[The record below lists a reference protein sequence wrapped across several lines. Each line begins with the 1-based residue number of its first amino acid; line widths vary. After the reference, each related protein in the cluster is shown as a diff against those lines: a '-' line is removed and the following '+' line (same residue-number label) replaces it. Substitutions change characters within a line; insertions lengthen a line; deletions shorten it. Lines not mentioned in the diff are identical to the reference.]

1 MTLTKED
8 LAILDKFDFD
18 VQPVGVKFLT
28 KRPDMV
34 ERLDENMAFCEMLK
48 RAQEGNAFFAD
59 AENHTCE
66 AGLYVLGQA
75 DALEP
80 YVSGEFGAGLKIFE
94 EPRSASRLYLYIPK
108 IGRGVVNYV
117 AFSPLDKLPFEPDVL
132 IILAKTSQT
141 EILLRAMSYR
151 TGKMWL
157 SKFSPAIGCAWTYIY
172 PYLSGELNYSIT
184 GLGHGMKRRKLFP
197 EGQQIISIPFDLLS
211 SLLQTLQDMPWVLPA
226 YKPDG
231 AEFVRRLLIE
241 LALPRPCNLFSLAR
255 QIADGEGLART
266 ELRLGSRKREVVKA
280 RRLFCQVAVGKMG
293 YSGAEVARF
302 LGVTTSVVNR
312 LAASEESPKLAEY
325 V

>member
-18 VQPVGVKFLT
+18 VQPVGVKFLAR
-28 KRPDMV
+28 RPDMV

-75 DALEP
+75 DAPEP
-80 YVSGEFGAGLKIFE
+80 FISGEFGAGLKIFE
-94 EPRSASRLYLYIPK
+94 EARSASRLYLYIPK

-117 AFSPLDKLPFEPDVL
+117 AFSLLDKLPFDPDLL
-132 IILAKTSQT
+132 ILLANTNQT

-231 AEFVRRLLIE
+231 LEFVRRLLIK
-241 LALPRPCNLFSLAR
+241 
-255 QIADGEGLART
+255 
-266 ELRLGSRKREVVKA
+266 LGITPP
-280 RRLFCQVAVGKMG
+280 L
-293 YSGAEVARF
+293 
-302 LGVTTSVVNR
+302 
-312 LAASEESPKLAEY
+312 
-325 V
+325 